1 MALIERLGTW
11 LSTVSAWLFFA
22 IGGMITYEVA
32 ARYLFN
38 APTIW
43 AEEMSR
49 FFQIWAT
56 YLAMAA
62 LLQSRGLIRITLL
75 IDRLGV
81 SSRWLAE
88 IFSLLVIGGFSVVAT
103 WYGLLILAESITQG
117 RATSTMLAVPRWTT
131 ESAIPIGFGL
141 LSLQCLVEIVRQFGS
156 DVPASAK
163 GSKERGSGEIR

>member
-1 MALIERLGTW
+1 MAFIDRLGRW
-11 LSTVSAWLFFA
+11 LSMISAWLFFA
-22 IGGMITYEVA
+22 IGGMIIYEVA

-62 LLQSRGLIRITLL
+62 LLRGRSLIRITLL
-75 IDRLGV
+75 IDRLGP
-81 SSRWLAE
+81 SSRRLAE

-103 WYGLLILAESITQG
+103 WYGLAILVESIAQG

-141 LSLQCLVEIVRQFGS
+141 LSLQCLVEIIRQFRNDIS
-156 DVPASAK
+156 VVDK
-163 GSKERGSGEIR
+163 GSGETG